1 MSEQVLNIY
10 EYLPPCMDVYNTCR
24 LGTHRGQQRA
34 LDLVEL
40 ELSRWYGPSCVC
52 WELNSFP
59 LKEQKVFSLCISG
72 QPRTCYAAKAG
83 HEFIEIYLLL
93 TPESWDSRCAH
104 HARVPANIFKA
115 LTHMSL
121 FFSERLNSHSHITC
135 HKDKTLIGSRA
146 SWI

>member
-1 MSEQVLNIY
+1 MNRFWTYMNICVLVWMYITHARLEPIEANRGLWILWNWN
-10 EYLPPCMDVYNTCR
+10 YLD
-24 LGTHRGQQRA
+24 
-34 LDLVEL
+34 D
-40 ELSRWYGPSCVC
+40 YGPSCVC
-52 WELNSFP
+52 WELNSCP
-59 LKEQKVFSLCISG
+59 LKEQKVFSLCSSG

-83 HEFIEIYLLL
+83 HEFIEIDLLL

-104 HARVPANIFKA
+104 HARIPANIFKA

-135 HKDKTLIGSRA
+135 HKDETLIGSRA